1 MAEFSAKVQGQD
13 RLNRRLQ
20 AIRSRAVSARQP
32 LEEIGGLM
40 VRSVRKNFREGGRP
54 KKWAKSKRAGE
65 GRSTLVQ
72 SGHLMRS
79 VHAKVEARR
88 VLIGPNRVYGRIHQ
102 FGGVIRPK
110 PPRKFLTVPINPVA
124 QGKRARDFQDTFIPR
139 GKRVIMQKTGP
150 NSVRPLFALVRSVRI
165 PARRYLVFQREDR
178 RRAARIFVDWALRGK

>member
-65 GRSTLVQ
+65 GR
-72 SGHLMRS
+72 
-79 VHAKVEARR
+79 HAKVEARR